1 MYFKASVYRA
11 IFSLTFLLASISVTS
26 LTAQTLMPLPNHSSV
41 YSGPYARGYW
51 FTAPTSFVITGLRVA
66 NQAGTSPQYIQVVKL
81 NVTPPISSGS
91 QTTNFTTL
99 VYISSA
105 PNNVIQSVNIPVT
118 AGDVIGV
125 LGTSGTSN
133 SYGNG
138 AYTTNIYGN
147 SVTLQRFGYQGDLT
161 GGATTQV
168 WGVGQ
173 GLSGSIGRVELYY
186 GSPCAGATNL
196 AVSNVSSTRANFS
209 WSAVTGSQGY
219 DYIVDQNPVNP
230 TGTPTFTNNTNGS
243 VTGLT
248 PSTLYYLHVRNYC
261 TSTSKSAWDTV
272 SFTTLP
278 PCAEAQNLTYN
289 NIDSTSAN
297 FSWTAQSTDLSYV
310 YAVDTNRTPPS
321 LNNTTATTTAFGGA
335 SNLTE
340 GMKYYVHIKTYCV
353 ENDSSSWYLDSFYT
367 PIVCRAPQVA
377 FSNVN
382 SSRAVASWDPV
393 PSALEYEYVLSTNA
407 TQPSTVGS
415 KTVNDFVLLPYLKPG
430 TTHYLYV
437 KSNCS
442 DRGVLSSSKWDVY
455 QFNTHALSIGRGVGS
470 EDILKVYPSPAKDV
484 LFIDYVAGIK
494 PHYELFDVSG
504 KLVKVV
510 DADSGQQTLSVNVSD
525 LPSGFYTVKYES
537 EQSGIGYIKFIK
549 E

>member
-1 MYFKASVYRA
+1 MQTVSSVQKIAFCLAFILLGLFTTTAS
-11 IFSLTFLLASISVTS
+11 
-26 LTAQTLMPLPNHSSV
+26 AQTMMPLPNHASV

-66 NQAGTSPQYIQVVKL
+66 SQAGTSPQYIQVVKL

-91 QTTNFTTL
+91 QTSNFTTL
-99 VYISSA
+99 VYISNA
-105 PNNVIQSVNIPVT
+105 ANNVIQNVSIPVS

-186 GSPCAGATNL
+186 GSPCSGTTSL
-196 AVSNVSSTRANFS
+196 SVSNISSTRANLS

-230 TGTPTFTNNTNGS
+230 TGTPTFTTNTTAT

-261 TSTSKSAWDTV
+261 TATSKSAWDTV

-278 PCAEAQNLTYN
+278 PCAEAQSFTYN
-289 NIDSTSAN
+289 NIDSNSVN
-297 FSWTAQSTDLSYV
+297 FSWSAQNTDLSYV
-310 YAVDTNRTPPS
+310 YRVDTNRTPPS
-321 LNNTTATTTAFGGA
+321 ASNTTSTTAAAGSA
-335 SNLTE
+335 SSLVE
-340 GMKYYVHIKTYCV
+340 GTKYYVHVKTYCI
-353 ENDSSSWYLDSFYT
+353 ENDSSNWYLDSFYT
-367 PIVCRAPQVA
+367 PIVCRAPQVT
-377 FSNVN
+377 FTNINSN
-382 SSRAVASWDPV
+382 RAVASWDVV
-393 PSALEYEYVLSTNA
+393 PSAVEYEYVLST
-407 TQPSTVGS
+407 TPVQPAGVGT
-415 KTVNDFVLLPYLKPG
+415 KTVNDFALLYNLLSN
-430 TTHYLYV
+430 TTHYLYI

-442 DRGVLSSSKWDVY
+442 DRGVLSSSDWAVY
-455 QFNTHALSIGRGVGS
+455 QFGTHALSIEQKNVAHS
-470 EDILKVYPSPAKDV
+470 ELNIYPTPANDILYIENLPK
-484 LFIDYVAGIK
+484 IK
-494 PHYELFDVSG
+494 SQYHIHDVSG
-504 KLVKVV
+504 KVVKIV
-510 DADSGQQTLSVNVSD
+510 DVDGSKQTVSIDVSD
-525 LPSGFYTVKYES
+525 LSPGFYTILYELDN
-537 EQSGIGYIKFIK
+537 GNNGYAKFIK